1 MHLNFRIVFRGSKT
15 NMFPEHLVFLMS
27 DNIKDDH
34 LRRCPI
40 TDREKLAVKCK
51 GSLIW
56 EN

>member
-15 NMFPEHLVFLMS
+15 NMFPEHLVFLIS

-34 LRRCPI
+34 LRPCPI